1 MLNSVSLPVINGLR
15 LLYCDCYDKENV
27 RTVGLTKA
35 IDIIRPRYY
44 YSSDTVSIM
53 FSENAHKCGSPVQK
67 HTFLLL
73 ALSHYCYCVKEY
85 ADIVHR

>member
-15 LLYCDCYDKENV
+15 LLCYDCYDKENV

-53 FSENAHKCGSPVQK
+53 FSERTLISAAVLCKNILFCCLPFRITA
-67 HTFLLL
+67 
-73 ALSHYCYCVKEY
+73 
-85 ADIVHR
+85 IV

>member
-15 LLYCDCYDKENV
+15 LLCCDCYDKENV

-53 FSENAHKCGSPVQK
+53 FSERTLISAAVWCKNILFCCLPFRITA
-67 HTFLLL
+67 
-73 ALSHYCYCVKEY
+73 
-85 ADIVHR
+85 IV